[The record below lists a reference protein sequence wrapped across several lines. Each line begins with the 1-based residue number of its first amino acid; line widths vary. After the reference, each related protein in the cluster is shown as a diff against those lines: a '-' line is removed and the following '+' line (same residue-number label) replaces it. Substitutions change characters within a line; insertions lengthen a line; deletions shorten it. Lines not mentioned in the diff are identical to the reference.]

1 MREYGMIEDDTLFID
16 AMNLASKNINYSKT
30 TQCFFQFDGIQ
41 DWNHCVFYFLTS
53 FYSAS
58 SHLILLTSS

>member
-41 DWNHCVFYFLTS
+41 DWNNCVVLFLS
-53 FYSAS
+53 
-58 SHLILLTSS
+58 

>member
-16 AMNLASKNINYSKT
+16 AMNLASKNVNYSKN

-41 DWNHCVFYFLTS
+41 DWNHCVVLFLS
-53 FYSAS
+53 
-58 SHLILLTSS
+58 